1 MSFNTKFSKVKKGFS
16 KQSFMTTIGAK
27 IKESESGKC
36 TIVLPFHPKLT
47 QQHGLFH
54 GGAIAAIADNAAGFA
69 AYSLMTEDNQPLT
82 IEFKINFLST
92 ANGENLITE
101 ADVIKAGKSIFH
113 ARSDVFCV
121 AKTTKILVASA
132 LVTVKATKA
141 ISEI

>member
-1 MSFNTKFSKVKKGFS
+1 
-16 KQSFMTTIGAK
+16 MTTLGAE
-27 IKESESGKC
+27 IKESEPGKY
-36 TIVLPFHPKLT
+36 TIILPFHSKLT

-54 GGAIAAIADNAAGFA
+54 GGTIAAIADNAGAFA
-69 AYSLMTEDNQPLT
+69 AHSIMKEDYQPLT

-92 ANGENLITE
+92 ASGEKLITQAE
-101 ADVIKAGKSIFH
+101 ILKAGKSIFH

-121 AKTTKILVASA
+121 SKTTKNLVASA